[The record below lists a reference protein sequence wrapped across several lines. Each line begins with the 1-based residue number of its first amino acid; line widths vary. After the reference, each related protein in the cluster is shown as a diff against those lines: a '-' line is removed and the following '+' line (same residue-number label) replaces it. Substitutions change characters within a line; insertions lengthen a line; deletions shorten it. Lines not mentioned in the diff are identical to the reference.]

1 MENSFDSLI
10 KLLNN
15 ALSSD
20 DVSNLNDL
28 EKEIQLLASKIS
40 NQLSSDDKNLDITE
54 ENLDQLNDLIDKI
67 SNKNEKNKDYLLEF
81 KKFLDNRKIK

>member
-28 EKEIQLLASKIS
+28 EKEIQVLASKIS
-40 NQLSSDDKNLDITE
+40 SQLGSDDNNLEITE
-54 ENLDQLNDLIDKI
+54 ENLNQLKDLIDKI

-81 KKFLDNRKIK
+81 KEFLDNRKIK

>member
-28 EKEIQLLASKIS
+28 EKEIQVLASKIS
-40 NQLSSDDKNLDITE
+40 SQLGSDDNNLEITE
-54 ENLDQLNDLIDKI
+54 ENLNQLKDLIDKI

>member
-67 SNKNEKNKDYLLEF
+67 SNKNEKNKDYFLEF

>member
-28 EKEIQLLASKIS
+28 EKEIQVLASKIS
-40 NQLSSDDKNLDITE
+40 SQLSSDDEDLEITG
-54 ENLDQLNDLIDKI
+54 ENLDQLKDLIDKI

-81 KKFLDNRKIK
+81 KEFLDNRKIK